1 MNKMKKWLIVA
12 PVLILAGCLIFGGVM
27 MALNWDFSKLS
38 TVRYVTTEH
47 KITEDFGSISG
58 NISITADTADITFAK
73 SDDGTCKVV
82 CFENEKAKHTV
93 TVTENTLN
101 IKLED
106 QRTWKDRIGFSFR
119 TPTITV
125 YLPLEVCGS
134 LCITGSTGDI
144 TIPKNFLFTDVDIS
158 LSTGDVEFDGWV
170 TNLLKIKT
178 STGDIDA
185 ENIHAGALDLT
196 VSTGEIE
203 LSHVTC
209 AGDVNIRVTTGKTE
223 LENVKCV
230 NLLTT
235 GDTGDLSMENVVA
248 SGKFTISR
256 STGDVT
262 FDGCDAEEIFVETDT
277 GNVTGSLLTDKIYIA
292 KTDTG
297 NVIVPSATQ
306 GGKCEITTDTGDI
319 KIRIQ

>member
-12 PVLILAGCLIFGGVM
+12 PILIFAGCLIFGGVM

-47 KITEDFGSISG
+47 KFTEDFG

-101 IKLED
+101 IKLDD
-106 QRTWKDRIGFSFR
+106 QRTWKDRIGISFR

-125 YLPLEVCGS
+125 YLPLEVSGS
-134 LCITGSTGDI
+134 LCITGSTGNV

-158 LSTGDVEFDGWV
+158 LSTGDVEFNGWV

-209 AGDVNIRVTTGKTE
+209 AGDVNIQVTTGKAE

-230 NLLTT
+230 NLFST
-235 GDTGDLSMENVVA
+235 GDTGRLTMENVVA
-248 SGKFTISR
+248 TGKFTINRTTGDVKFDGADASEIFVQTD
-256 STGDVT
+256 TGDVT
-262 FDGCDAEEIFVETDT
+262 
-277 GNVTGSLLTDKIYIA
+277 GSFLTDKIYIVS
-292 KTDTG
+292 TDTG
-297 NVIVPSATQ
+297 KIDVPKTTL
-306 GGKCEITTDTGDI
+306 GGRCEIRTDTGDI